1 MNITN
6 FKEKPYFDS
15 LPRYALPALQSAF
28 DKALNKGF
36 STLAIYNGLCRDFAE
51 VGIDKPKQHV
61 FNDWID
67 GIRKKTVSRP
77 GGAPIAEETDQPST
91 EPDVAAMA
99 TDTPV
104 RDADAVMMQRRVMQ
118 SGQLRINSKYFKAEG
133 ALPGTD
139 VLVRPDPRDANRYSM
154 FGLDGGRYVGEALC
168 VDAASAEPEAM
179 PLPDEVDGTAVERDQ
194 APTYLGN
201 PVADPDL
208 LVDLKR
214 CQADNSLTYVG
225 VDLAKGSDQ
234 SVKTFVTVDEGN
246 LFFTAAFPAEEADT
260 LVERMI
266 AQAKADLT
274 RDLEARAKRLVA
286 DRLRLLAASIE
297 GAEQ

>member
-36 STLAIYNGLCRDFAE
+36 STLAIYNALCRDFAE

-77 GGAPIAEETDQPST
+77 GGEAVADDETQ
-91 EPDVAAMA
+91 V
-99 TDTPV
+99 DTPA
-104 RDADAVMMQRRVMQ
+104 ADKAVTEHAADDPAKNEDTMMMQRRVTQ
-118 SGQLRINSKYFKAEG
+118 SGQLRINSKYFEAEG
-133 ALPGTD
+133 VAPGTD

-154 FGLDGGRYVGEALC
+154 FGLKDGRYVGEAVC
-168 VDAASAEPEAM
+168 GDVAPAEPEA
-179 PLPDEVDGTAVERDQ
+179 
-194 APTYLGN
+194 AP
-201 PVADPDL
+201 
-208 LVDLKR
+208 
-214 CQADNSLTYVG
+214 SLTEDKMTVG
-225 VDLAKGSDQ
+225 VDLSEGPDQ
-234 SVKTFVTVDEGN
+234 SVNSVVSVKDGKP
-246 LFFTAAFPAEEADT
+246 FFTSTFPAEEADT

-266 AQAKADLT
+266 AEAKADLM

-297 GAEQ
+297 GAAQ